1 MERTRKTH
9 LEKMEAN
16 SFAAPVAKVL
26 GRFGLLLTRIGRSY
40 HVIGYRRES
49 MNRKP
54 VPSRQPLVTPHAVGC
69 GFACLALLVCFSR
82 ATIGQT
88 LSEAQGSAPGPVI
101 HATHLLGFE
110 DVRPNANGQ
119 LRIQGDMV
127 QFERNG
133 SASAQ
138 LSISSIQDISLGT
151 EDTQIGGVP
160 MTLGKAAV
168 PFEGGRAISLF
179 SHKHYDTFTVEYR
192 DNNGGFHG
200 AIFRMNK
207 GQGQAFENDLVTKG
221 AHIGTPEIQARPQST
236 PEVKTPEGKHENK

>member
-1 MERTRKTH
+1 
-9 LEKMEAN
+9 
-16 SFAAPVAKVL
+16 
-26 GRFGLLLTRIGRSY
+26 
-40 HVIGYRRES
+40 

-54 VPSRQPLVTPHAVGC
+54 IPSRRPLVTSHSVGC
-69 GFACLALLVCFSR
+69 GLACLTLLICFSR

-88 LSEAQGSAPGPVI
+88 PNEAQGSAPGPVI
-101 HATHLLGFE
+101 HVTHLLGFE

-133 SASAQ
+133 NPSAQ
-138 LSISSIQDISLGT
+138 LSIRSIQDISLGT

-179 SHKHYDTFTVEYR
+179 SHKQYDTFTVEYL

-200 AIFRMNK
+200 AIFRMNE
-207 GQGQAFENDLVTKG
+207 GQGQAFAKDLVARG
-221 AHIGTPEIQARPQST
+221 AHIGTPEIQATTRST
-236 PEVKTPEGKHENK
+236 PEVKTPEVKHENK